1 MTTLPNNTL
10 IWIDIVQKKPIIV
23 STFGPYTNFP
33 DDQQLLR
40 DRLYEMCD
48 ADPEHRIAHSL
59 IDAALTPKLKRLEK
73 LHATTA
79 KDKWW
84 FTVHVKRERNLR
96 IANAIRDSSRN
107 ETLELYRVQ
116 LTEFRK
122 EDGTGFTIKVE
133 GSIADEI
140 RRRLDPEGLRLLVKD
155 IVVTLSSK
163 KEAIAFA
170 DERLY
175 GKEED
180 DKIVMPLQCV
190 EGLLAGMTH
199 SPEGYILSM
208 VAITRFN
215 VAERRRQ
222 SMSGL
227 IAHLQGDF
235 SHVGGTL

>member
-10 IWIDIVQKKPIIV
+10 IWIDIVQRKPIIV

-40 DRLYEMCD
+40 DRLHEMCD
-48 ADPEHRIAHSL
+48 ADPEHRISHSL
-59 IDAALTPKLKRLEK
+59 IDAALTPRLKRLEK
-73 LHATTA
+73 FHATTA
-79 KDKWW
+79 NHEWW
-84 FTVHVKRERNLR
+84 YTVHVKRERNLR
-96 IANAIRDSSRN
+96 IANAIRDRSRN
-107 ETLELYRVQ
+107 GTLELYRVQ
-116 LTEFRK
+116 VTEFRK
-122 EDGTGFTIKVE
+122 EDGTGFTIKVD

-155 IVVTLSSK
+155 IVVTFSSK

-180 DKIVMPLQCV
+180 DRIVMPLQCV

-199 SPEGYILSM
+199 SLEGYILSI
-208 VAITRFN
+208 VTITRFN

-222 SMSGL
+222 NMSGL
-227 IAHLQGDF
+227 IVRLRGDF
-235 SHVGGTL
+235 SQVSGSI